1 MVAPTAAGFTTA
13 SLDAW
18 LARYDTVHLDLG
30 TGDGAFALPLA
41 RSCPETGVLGLDTC
55 LDNLAKPARRGRDNL
70 RFLTGDATESPA
82 WLWGR
87 ATALSMN
94 LPYGSLLRALIG
106 AGPAPRDRIR
116 ALGRPDARISTRIYA
131 LAKQVPGIPL
141 ELARERLAQAF
152 GSVDVMQ
159 AAALRTPP
167 GTWAKRIGYGRPS
180 TLLVAAATRAGEQD
194 TREAVGWSPPASGW
208 RVTMAGR
215 QGV

>member
-13 SLDAW
+13 SLEAW

-70 RFLTGDATESPA
+70 RFLTGDATESRA

-159 AAALRTPP
+159 AAALRTPQ
-167 GTWAKRIGYGRPS
+167 ARGRS
-180 TLLVAAATRAGEQD
+180 GSAT
-194 TREAVGWSPPASGW
+194 AVPRRCWSPRRHAPES
-208 RVTMAGR
+208 RTRGR
-215 QGV
+215 RSVGRLPHPGGG